1 MFTYMFDPRLGNQAK
16 EAIIFGVLVIVF
28 SLAANGYWSF
38 VVKRYAQLCKIED
51 EKKKDKEAKKAMLY
65 ERNRILGC
73 QDHDKI
79 LELDDIKTEIQPQQV
94 KEMTGPVIIPPL

>member
-1 MFTYMFDPRLGNQAK
+1 MFDPRLGNQAK

-51 EKKKDKEAKKAMLY
+51 EKKKDKE
-65 ERNRILGC
+65 
-73 QDHDKI
+73 
-79 LELDDIKTEIQPQQV
+79 T
-94 KEMTGPVIIPPL
+94 